1 MKLKIGID
9 IYGVADTDA
18 AAFSELTHLLVGGG
32 HEVHLLTGTEW
43 NDALERW
50 LRDELGL
57 VWTHA
62 FSVTSHHKAIGTEIL
77 WIDGHPHVDEET
89 WNRTKAEYCA
99 RNGVHLHLDDSP
111 VYGRFF
117 ETPYAK
123 YYPNRRPARPL
134 PVAILGGSFNPV
146 TNAHLAVAHAILR
159 EMPTIRQVWL
169 MPAYQH
175 PFEKHNAYSLNRVKM
190 LRMAETRR
198 IRYFGYEI
206 DHKLTGETY
215 VTFSRL
221 LQDPDYQDKYE
232 FHMAVGSDCV
242 LDFDRKWRHAEEL
255 ARIVKFIVVPRPDAP
270 LDDYDGLLSRP
281 PHTILE
287 NVEMP
292 DISSTQ
298 VRRRRRAGKSI
309 RGLVPERVERFI
321 LEHGLYREDAEEER
335 YGGEVPGDVSGE
347 TAARKAARS
356 DEARGEPTGSQAE
369 APESLDAYP
378 KPAVRVDIAI
388 CTIRDDDLKALLIRR
403 EHPPFEGQWA
413 IPGGFVDV
421 DRDESVEGTAA
432 RQLEAET
439 GLRDMFMEQLR
450 TYGEVDRDPRGR
462 VITVGYYALVAW
474 DRLRRQ
480 NIRTSEAGAKWF
492 SLKDYRREL
501 SFLDAELAFDHDRIL
516 RDLLTRLRGKISY
529 TPIAFELVPERFTWP
544 ELRRVYEIVL
554 DKPLDAANFK
564 RKIRSMYRIRELK
577 GRGSTTSV
585 GRPPRRLKL
594 EGVKEMYV

>member
-1 MKLKIGID
+1 MMKLKIGID
-9 IYGVADTDA
+9 IYGVADADVP
-18 AAFSELTHLLVGGG
+18 AFSELTHLLVGAG

-43 NDALERW
+43 TDALARW

-111 VYGRFF
+111 VYGRYF

-123 YYPNRRPARPL
+123 YYPNRRPVQPI

-175 PFEKHNAYSLNRVKM
+175 PFAKHNAYSLNRVKM
-190 LRMAETRR
+190 LRMVETHR

-242 LDFDRKWRHAEEL
+242 LDFDRKWKHAEEL

-270 LDDYDGLLSRP
+270 LDGYDGLLSRP
-281 PHTILE
+281 PHTVLE
-287 NVEMP
+287 DVDMP

-298 VRRRRRAGKSI
+298 VRQRIREGKSI
-309 RGLVPERVERFI
+309 HGLVPEPVERFI
-321 LEHGLYREDAEEER
+321 LERGLYRDDGDAAGS
-335 YGGEVPGDVSGE
+335 GGEVPGDVSGQ
-347 TAARKAARS
+347 RW
-356 DEARGEPTGSQAE
+356 RGNPGDGRVI
-369 APESLDAYP
+369 PPGDGPVDLDAYP
-378 KPAVRVDIAI
+378 KPAVRVDTAI
-388 CTIRDDDLKALLIRR
+388 CTLRDDDLKVLLIRR
-403 EHPPFEGQWA
+403 EHPPFEGRWA

-421 DRDESVEGTAA
+421 GRGESVEETAA
-432 RQLEAET
+432 RRLEAET
-439 GLRDMFMEQLR
+439 GLRDIFIEQLR
-450 TYGEVDRDPRGR
+450 TYGEVERDPRGR
-462 VITVGYYALVAW
+462 VITVAYYALVAW
-474 DRLRRQ
+474 DRLSRQ
-480 NIRTSEAGAKWF
+480 RIRTSEAAAKWF

-501 SFLDAELAFDHDRIL
+501 SFLDAELAFDHDAIL
-516 RDLLTRLRGKISY
+516 RDLLARLRGKISY

-544 ELRRVYEIVL
+544 ELRRVYETVL
-554 DKPLDAANFK
+554 NKPLDAANFK

-577 GRGSTTSV
+577 GRGTTTSV